1 MKLSEMRLTQYM
13 DVLASDAGAPGGG
26 SASALTGAQ
35 GAALTSMVC
44 TLTARKKKYEEHWA
58 LNEKT

>member
-26 SASALTGAQ
+26 SASALT
-35 GAALTSMVC
+35 SMVC

-58 LNEKT
+58 LNEKTQG